1 MSVGVVNLSGS
12 KNGFTDY
19 FEFFNLPR
27 QFNIDRQLLDQSY
40 LKVQQEV
47 HPDKHVSAADSEKRQ
62 SLQIATYANTAYQ
75 TLKQSLKRGFY
86 LCELAGLDPELET
99 NTSMPR
105 DFLMQ
110 QMELRE
116 AMDDAKQ
123 DVMALSELQD
133 QVQTQLR
140 SLIVTIG
147 EQFDQHSNPNLALE
161 NLRAALFLERF
172 IEELDHRISDL
183 S

>member
-12 KNGFTDY
+12 KNGFEDY
-19 FEFFNLPR
+19 FEFFNLPKH
-27 QFNIDRQLLDQSY
+27 FNIDRQLLDQSY

-47 HPDKHVSAADSEKRQ
+47 HPDKHASAADSEKRQ

-75 TLKQSLKRGFY
+75 SLKQPLKRGFY

-105 DFLMQ
+105 EFLMQ

-116 AMDDAKQ
+116 AMDDAKS
-123 DVMALSELQD
+123 DVMALSGLQEQVQD
-133 QVQTQLR
+133 QLKE
-140 SLIVTIG
+140 LIVTIG
-147 EQFDQHSNPNLALE
+147 EQFDQQQNPNLALA

>member
-12 KNGFTDY
+12 KYGFADY

-27 QFNIDRQLLDQSY
+27 QFKIDRQLLDQSY
-40 LKVQQEV
+40 VKVQQEV

-99 NTSMPR
+99 NTSMPKE
-105 DFLMQ
+105 FLMQ

-116 AMDDAKQ
+116 AMDDAKK
-123 DVMALSELQD
+123 DVMALSALQD
-133 QVQTQLR
+133 QVQKQLQT
-140 SLIVTIG
+140 LIVTIG
-147 EQFDQHSNPNLALE
+147 EQFDQQHNPNLALQ

-172 IEELDHRISDL
+172 MEELDHRISDL